1 VVNYRD
7 LACSLE
13 SVTILARVQ
22 PQNLNPVTPS
32 RRTSTLADQLDIGI
46 VRYSHAGHKRGSC
59 GCGRRTASASGMKEG
74 DGEGLDWGR
83 DVVGIGRVPRDD
95 VRIRLDQ
102 GTHSAEEVGPEN

>member
-1 VVNYRD
+1 MYQHCVFNNKYRNLFVVNHRD

-13 SVTILARVQ
+13 SDTILARAQ

-59 GCGRRTASASGMKEG
+59 GCGHRTASASGMKEG
-74 DGEGLDWGR
+74 DGEGLD
-83 DVVGIGRVPRDD
+83 
-95 VRIRLDQ
+95 
-102 GTHSAEEVGPEN
+102 